1 MKNTK
6 NSLFC
11 RLFCILL
18 LGLSSAFS
26 FAQEKA
32 YSAYLFA
39 YFKGEGLAQGE
50 QIYFAVS
57 RDGLHW
63 TDLNDGNPVLTS
75 SLGEK
80 GLRDPFIMRSA
91 DGKKFFVIATDLKI
105 NGNGNWSAAQT
116 TGSKSIMV
124 WESSDLVHW
133 SNSVCAVWLRKAR
146 VARGRPR
153 RCMTTLAGNILFFGR
168 RRFHPVITRT
178 ASIIA
183 RRRTSKHLARRRSGL
198 SCGMEATV

>member
-6 NSLFC
+6 GLLRRIVPF
-11 RLFCILL
+11 LML
-18 LGLSSAFS
+18 LGASLAS

-39 YFKGEGLAQGE
+39 YFKGEGLSQGE

-63 TDLNDGNPVLTS
+63 TDLNDGNPVLVS
-75 SLGEK
+75 SMGEK

-91 DGKKFFVIATDLKI
+91 DGEKFYVIATDLKI

-133 SNSVCAVWLRKAR
+133 S
-146 VARGRPR
+146 
-153 RCMTTLAGNILFFGR
+153 
-168 RRFHPVITRT
+168 
-178 ASIIA
+178 
-183 RRRTSKHLARRRSGL
+183 
-198 SCGMEATV
+198 E

>member
-6 NSLFC
+6 GLLRHIVPFLMLVWASL
-11 RLFCILL
+11 
-18 LGLSSAFS
+18 AS
-26 FAQEKA
+26 FAQEKV

-39 YFKGEGLAQGE
+39 YFKGEGLSQGE

-63 TDLNDGNPVLTS
+63 TDLNEGNPVLVSTM
-75 SLGEK
+75 GEK

-91 DGKKFFVIATDLKI
+91 DGEKFYVIATDLKI

-116 TGSKSIMV
+116 SGSKSIMV

-133 SNSVCAVWLRKAR
+133 SEQRMCR
-146 VARGRPR
+146 VAPDGGLHMGARG
-153 RCMTTLAGNILFFGR
+153 
-168 RRFHPVITRT
+168 
-178 ASIIA
+178 
-183 RRRTSKHLARRRSGL
+183 GL
-198 SCGMEATV
+198 R